1 MVIMQKIK
9 RLWQH
14 IKPNPYR
21 AQFGKNLAGKLT
33 QTITQAEQGHRG
45 EIRLVIESR
54 LPSTLIW
61 ENTTPRAR
69 AIDWFSQLRVWDTE
83 GNTGIL
89 LYLLLAEN
97 KLELVADRGIASK
110 VPQAQWDAICAQ
122 LQTHLAQHE
131 IEIGLSATISQLGQ
145 LLQQHFPIENA
156 QANPDELCNHPV
168 IIL

>member
-1 MVIMQKIK
+1 MQKMK

-21 AQFGKNLAGKLT
+21 AQFGQGLANNLA

-45 EIRLVIESR
+45 EIRLVVESS
-54 LPSTLIW
+54 LPSALIW
-61 ENTTPRAR
+61 QDTTPRAR

-97 KLELVADRGIASK
+97 KLELVADRGIANK
-110 VPQAQWDAICAQ
+110 VPQAQWDAICTQ
-122 LQTHLAQHE
+122 LQTHLAQHK
-131 IEIGLSATISQLGQ
+131 IEIGLSTTIS
-145 LLQQHFPIENA
+145 
-156 QANPDELCNHPV
+156 
-168 IIL
+168 

>member
-1 MVIMQKIK
+1 MQKMK

-14 IKPNPYR
+14 LKPNPYR
-21 AQFGKNLAGKLT
+21 ARFNPALVDKLT
-33 QTITQAEQGHRG
+33 STIESAEHGHRG
-45 EIRLVIESR
+45 EIRLVVESS
-54 LPSTLIW
+54 LPSALIW
-61 ENTTPRAR
+61 QNTTPRAR

-110 VPQAQWDAICAQ
+110 VPQAQWEQICAQ
-122 LQTHLAQHE
+122 LQTHLGQHE
-131 IEIGLSATISQLGQ
+131 IEIGLKTTISQLGQ
-145 LLQQHFPIENA
+145 LLQQHFPLENA
-156 QANPDELCNHPV
+156 QANPNELCNQPV

>member
-1 MVIMQKIK
+1 MQKMK

-14 IKPNPYR
+14 LKPNRYR
-21 AQFGKNLAGKLT
+21 AQFGPVLT
-33 QTITQAEQGHRG
+33 KTLSNVIAKAEQGHRG

-97 KLELVADRGIASK
+97 QLELVADRGIASK
-110 VPQAQWDAICAQ
+110 VPQTQWEAICAQ
-122 LQTHLAQHE
+122 LQSHLAKHE
-131 IEIGLSATISQLGQ
+131 IEIGLKTTISQLGQ
-145 LLQQHFPIENA
+145 LLQQHFPLENT
-156 QANPDELCNHPV
+156 QSNPNELSNMPV
-168 IIL
+168 IIV

>member
-1 MVIMQKIK
+1 MQKMK

-21 AQFGKNLAGKLT
+21 AQFGNELASKLE
-33 QTITQAEQGHRG
+33 QTITHAEQGHRG

-54 LPSTLIW
+54 LPSARIW
-61 ENTTPRAR
+61 QNTTPRAR

-97 KLELVADRGIASK
+97 QLELVADRGIASK
-110 VPQAQWDAICAQ
+110 VPQAQWNEICAQ
-122 LQTHLAQHE
+122 LQSHLARHE
-131 IEIGLSATISQLGQ
+131 VEVGLNTTITQLGQ
-145 LLQQHFPIENA
+145 LLQQHFPLENA
-156 QANPDELCNHPV
+156 QANPNELCNQPV

>member
-1 MVIMQKIK
+1 MQKMK

-21 AQFGKNLAGKLT
+21 AQFGKGLANNLA

-45 EIRLVIESR
+45 EIRLVVESS
-54 LPSTLIW
+54 LPSVLIW
-61 ENTTPRAR
+61 QDTTPRAR

-97 KLELVADRGIASK
+97 KLELVADRGIANK

-122 LQTHLAQHE
+122 LQTHLAQHK
-131 IEIGLSATISQLGQ
+131 IEIGLSTTISQLGE

-156 QANPDELCNHPV
+156 QANPDELSNQPV